1 MTFGTR
7 LIKLPTIICLIVV
20 YLATR
25 SLAQEATAHA
35 PGQIIAHSAAS
46 TEVYL
51 GSPSLAVLPN
61 GTYVASY
68 DTFGPRASPDHTTVF
83 ASHDRGIS
91 WSRLGDVPGAYWSTL
106 FVSSG
111 MLYMF
116 GTDRS
121 MGTPVIRRSND
132 GGSTWTAP
140 VDQNTGR
147 FPYPGRFLTGPV
159 PVLID
164 QGRIWRAFEIV
175 RDGDLKALL
184 LSAPVNSNL
193 LDTRNWTLYPALGS
207 DKTWLSG
214 NFLSWEEGNVV
225 ATPQGPPALVLRV
238 NAKMGAEKAALVT
251 VDPNRRTM
259 AFNPI
264 SSFITF
270 PGGGKKF
277 TIRFDARTQ
286 RYWSITNAVPQDLGS
301 KNPER
306 VRNTLAL
313 TSSSD
318 LRNWRVERVLLQNA
332 DALKH
337 GFQYVDWQFDGND
350 IIAVV
355 RMAFDDAEG
364 GAHSQHDSNYIA
376 FMRFRDLVK
385 R

>member
-1 MTFGTR
+1 MS
-7 LIKLPTIICLIVV
+7 I
-20 YLATR
+20 AAE
-25 SLAQEATAHA
+25 SLAQATATHA
-35 PGQIIAHSAAS
+35 PGQIIAHSTAS
-46 TEVYL
+46 TGIFL

-68 DTFGPRASPDHTTVF
+68 DTFGPHASPDHVVVF
-83 ASHDRGIS
+83 ASRDKGIS

-106 FVSSG
+106 FVSG
-111 MLYMF
+111 GALYMF
-116 GTDRS
+116 GTNRS

-132 GGSTWTAP
+132 GGSTWTTP
-140 VDQNTGR
+140 VDQNTGK

-159 PVLID
+159 PVLVD

-175 RDGDLKALL
+175 QDGDLKALL
-184 LSAPVNSNL
+184 LSAPANSNL
-193 LDTRNWTLYPALGS
+193 LDTRNWTRYPALGS

-214 NFLSWEEGNVV
+214 HFLSWEEGNVV
-225 ATPQGPPALVLRV
+225 ATPHAPPVLVLRV
-238 NAKMGAEKAALVT
+238 NTRMGAEKVALVPI
-251 VDPNRRTM
+251 DPYRHTM
-259 AFNPI
+259 SFNPT
-264 SSFITF
+264 SDFIPF

-286 RYWSITNAVPQDLGS
+286 RYWSITNAVPQ
-301 KNPER
+301 NPGRENLER

-318 LRNWRVERVLLQNA
+318 LRNWRTERVLLQNA

-364 GAHSQHDSNYIA
+364 GAHNQHDSNYIS
-376 FMRFRDLVK
+376 FVRFPNLLNR
-385 R
+385 